1 MPDLLS
7 RFVNKMMCNLKFIAN
22 VSFLKNGQKLNCMR
36 GVHLFECHYDTQV
49 CSIIIKV
56 YYDKHISVMVL
67 IKAAFNA
74 LKAVSYQRSCSYSAS
89 GRAFGAHGLMWR
101 ANVPLLT
108 HTVISIT
115 DTQEIHHYLHRM
127 LDYGLDDVL
136 SGSILDTAANFLSR
150 ASNHQPRDVKVRP
163 IYHFLFI

>member
-1 MPDLLS
+1 M
-7 RFVNKMMCNLKFIAN
+7 AN
-22 VSFLKNGQKLNCMR
+22 GSFLKNGQKLNCMR
-36 GVHLFECHYDTQV
+36 GVHLFACHYVTQV

-56 YYDKHISVMVL
+56 YYDKHISIMVL

-74 LKAVSYQRSCSYSAS
+74 LKAVSYQRSWSYGAS
-89 GRAFGAHGLMWR
+89 GRAFGAHGLMRR

-127 LDYGLDDVL
+127 LDYGLADML
-136 SGSILDTAANFLSR
+136 SGSILDTAANF
-150 ASNHQPRDVKVRP
+150 VEG
-163 IYHFLFI
+163 F